1 MKTNRFHV
9 PNGIPTASMRLG
21 VFEPVDKG
29 SICMSFS
36 EATVS
41 ASEGV
46 QNKEGLRVAT
56 EIKQF
61 LEHAG
66 WDVWY
71 HKEAIA
77 GVPWEVQWEQRAQ
90 MALACIICLSR
101 AWLESPAC
109 GIECDFL
116 VEKKIKTIV
125 VVVDEN
131 YKNAETWSL
140 KKAGLGVFGNW
151 ATRNS
156 YAQMAQGIVFGNIE
170 RALIYHKYH
179 ATQNSNI

>member
-9 PNGIPTASMRLG
+9 PNGIPTASMRLS

-71 HKEAIA
+71 HKESIA
-77 GVPWEVQWEQRAQ
+77 GVPWEVQWKQRAE
-90 MALACIICLSR
+90 MALACILCLSS
-101 AWLESPAC
+101 AWVESKAC
-109 GIECDFL
+109 QAELQFL
-116 VEKKIKTIV
+116 MEHNIHTII

-131 YKNAETWSL
+131 YKNAKNWSL
-140 KKAGLGVFGNW
+140 NKSDIGVFGNW

-156 YAQMAQGIVFGNIE
+156 YSQMAQGIVFGNIE